1 VTAGGEAC
9 GWLAGACVGGRV
21 VADPLG
27 MMDGLELGIFVA
39 GRLADGEAVSASF
52 NTSKVTV
59 APLGTADRGA
69 AGQDFARLRAN
80 CCR

>member
-9 GWLAGACVGGRV
+9 GWLAGARVGGRV

-27 MMDGLELGIFVA
+27 MMDGLELGIVVA
-39 GRLADGEAVSASF
+39 VRLADGEAVSPSF
-52 NTSKVTV
+52 NTSKATV

-69 AGQDFARLRAN
+69 GLCSITCQLLSMI
-80 CCR
+80 